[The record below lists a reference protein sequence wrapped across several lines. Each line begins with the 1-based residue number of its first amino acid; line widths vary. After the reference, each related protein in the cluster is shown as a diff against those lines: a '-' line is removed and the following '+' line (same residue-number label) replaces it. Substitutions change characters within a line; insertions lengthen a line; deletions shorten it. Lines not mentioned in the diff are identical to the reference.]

1 MKEASQS
8 SRIPFSLN
16 EAAIGIV
23 PYMQSGEAIP
33 RIHAGTIPK
42 RLNFLLLNDAKREC
56 IFSLQK
62 TETNDPIAIPKSQ

>member
-1 MKEASQS
+1 MKDASQS

-23 PYMQSGEAIP
+23 PYMQSGEAMP
-33 RIHAGTIPK
+33 RIHAGTVPK

-62 TETNDPIAIPKSQ
+62 TDTNDPIAIPKSQ